1 MRSPVPYALF
11 FGPVYCLL
19 AWPAGGAETQVSVSK
34 EATVFSVE
42 AVSRVSA
49 SQRVAW
55 ETLTDYA
62 RYPRFVPNL
71 GLSRLASRNPLRVQQ
86 KGDFGI
92 LFFRKEI
99 YATFDVAERPPSSI
113 RFHAVEGNLKS
124 LDTEVSLEERA
135 GATSIRYHSTG
146 FLGPAVDQ
154 LDNHTHQHPRETASS
169 GRGNRAAR
177 CGRHVQMST
186 LQVVTYNIHK
196 GFSQFK
202 RHVSVYE
209 LRERLRGLAADI
221 VFLQEVQ
228 GSHSRHQQRHRNW
241 PEAPQYEFLADVLW
255 RDFAYGRNAVYDS
268 GHHGNA

>member
-135 GATSIRYHSTG
+135 GATSIRYHSTIEPD
-146 FLGPAVDQ
+146 FWVPPLISSTIIRISIREKLQAVAEEIE
-154 LDNHTHQHPRETASS
+154 R
-169 GRGNRAAR
+169 RAAAA
-177 CGRHVQMST
+177 MS
-186 LQVVTYNIHK
+186 
-196 GFSQFK
+196 
-202 RHVSVYE
+202 R
-209 LRERLRGLAADI
+209 
-221 VFLQEVQ
+221 
-228 GSHSRHQQRHRNW
+228 
-241 PEAPQYEFLADVLW
+241 
-255 RDFAYGRNAVYDS
+255 
-268 GHHGNA
+268 